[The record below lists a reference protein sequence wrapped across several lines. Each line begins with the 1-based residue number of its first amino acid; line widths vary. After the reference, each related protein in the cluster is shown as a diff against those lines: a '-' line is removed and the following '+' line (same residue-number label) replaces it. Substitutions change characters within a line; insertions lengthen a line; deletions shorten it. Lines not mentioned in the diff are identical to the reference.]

1 VENAAKQF
9 DGRESKTWTLYS
21 LLACVVFRFTSS
33 QPLYCFRNNVCLFG
47 NMKVSV
53 VEYCPQWR
61 EMFEEEK
68 QLLQTVL
75 CEVSAKVEHIGS
87 TAVIGLAAKP
97 IIDIM
102 IGLSNFSVADELVPR
117 IEALSYEYFKKY
129 EDEMP
134 YRRYLAKNLNEIRT
148 HQIHMV
154 EIGSE
159 FWRRHL
165 LFRNYLQQNPEM
177 ANEYAALK
185 KQLAEHDWADVNE
198 YADAKTEF
206 IMGIENKAKEQITA

>member
-1 VENAAKQF
+1 
-9 DGRESKTWTLYS
+9 
-21 LLACVVFRFTSS
+21 
-33 QPLYCFRNNVCLFG
+33 
-47 NMKVSV
+47 MKVSI

-68 QLLQTVL
+68 QLLQAVL
-75 CEVSAKVEHIGS
+75 GEISVEVEHIGS
-87 TAVIGLAAKP
+87 TAVNGLAAKP

-102 IGLSNFSVADELVPR
+102 IGLPDFSVAEKLVTR
-117 IEALSYEYFKKY
+117 IEALSYEYIKKY

-134 YRRYLAKNLNEIRT
+134 FRRFFVKNQNGIRT

-159 FWRRHL
+159 FWGRHL
-165 LFRNYLQQNPEM
+165 LFRDYLRQNPGM
-177 ANEYAALK
+177 VNEYAALK
-185 KQLAEHDWADVNE
+185 KQLAEREWVDVNE

-206 IMGIENKAKEQITA
+206 IRSIETKAKEQAIS